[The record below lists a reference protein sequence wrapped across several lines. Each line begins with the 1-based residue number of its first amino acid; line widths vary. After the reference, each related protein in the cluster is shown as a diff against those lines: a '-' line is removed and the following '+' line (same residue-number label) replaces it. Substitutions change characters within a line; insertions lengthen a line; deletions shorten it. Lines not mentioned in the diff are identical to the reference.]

1 MVDESF
7 ENRSS
12 SEGESP
18 VVWLIVVA
26 LKIGVQKLTEF
37 ILDALDL

>member
-7 ENRSS
+7 ENGSS
-12 SEGESP
+12 SDGENP

-26 LKIGVQKLTEF
+26 LKLGAQKLTEF